1 MIMHTRT
8 FVSLFATTGVLLL
21 ASCGLIDWDKLIE
34 QDPTKT
40 RMEGV
45 WQVTEAYNEA
55 GDDILDKIS
64 FPVTA
69 FQLSSNN
76 SIAST
81 AGPMM
86 MYVVYGGSKY
96 TEIGSKIDQVFDYT
110 QLKFTD
116 GEWFIDGGVVS
127 RFTLEMKLEG
137 LPGQSSL
144 TTLLGLLGIG
154 GDYLDV
160 TVYHKFR
167 DVKVSLEDGVD
178 SVMTWEFDDSTT
190 AVYNTKDKYGD
201 NVLWNG
207 FNTNLFAHCTF
218 VLTKRVKTINDLV
231 NDAKN

>member
-1 MIMHTRT
+1 MPISVRSSLKTVVAGIAI
-8 FVSLFATTGVLLL
+8 FSLQCSLFDWEELLV
-21 ASCGLIDWDKLIE
+21 E
-34 QDPTKT
+34 DPTKT

-76 SIAST
+76 SVAST

-86 MYVVYGGSKY
+86 MYQVYGSSNY
-96 TEIGSKIDQVFDYT
+96 TTIASKIDQVFDYAK
-110 QLKFTD
+110 LKFTD
-116 GEWFIDGGVVS
+116 GEWFIKGGVVD

-144 TTLLGLLGIG
+144 TTLLGMLGIG

-160 TVYHKFR
+160 TIYHRFI
-167 DVKVSLEDGVD
+167 DVKVEVD
-178 SVMTWEFDDSTT
+178 NDTTMTWTFDDSTS
-190 AVYNTKDKYGD
+190 ARYNKKDSEG
-201 NVLWNG
+201 NLVLWNG
-207 FNTNLFAHCTF
+207 FSTTSFSKSTF
-218 VLTKRVKTINDLV
+218 VLTKKMKTIDDIV
-231 NDAKN
+231 KDVKQ